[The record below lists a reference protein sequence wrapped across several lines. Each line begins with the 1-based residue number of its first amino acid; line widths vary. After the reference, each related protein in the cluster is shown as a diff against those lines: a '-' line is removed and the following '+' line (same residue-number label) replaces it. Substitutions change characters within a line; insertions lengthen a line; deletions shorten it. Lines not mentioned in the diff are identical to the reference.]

1 MIICHFKK
9 SQKQHI
15 ERINHPVDSCMFPSN
30 NNMGPYQR
38 TPQGELLEL
47 SDTVGFKGPFSGF
60 RVLCTVILRCT
71 NVFVL
76 LQ

>member
-15 ERINHPVDSCMFPSN
+15 ERINHPVDSYMFS
-30 NNMGPYQR
+30 MGPYQR

-60 RVLCTVILRCT
+60 SVLCTVILRCT